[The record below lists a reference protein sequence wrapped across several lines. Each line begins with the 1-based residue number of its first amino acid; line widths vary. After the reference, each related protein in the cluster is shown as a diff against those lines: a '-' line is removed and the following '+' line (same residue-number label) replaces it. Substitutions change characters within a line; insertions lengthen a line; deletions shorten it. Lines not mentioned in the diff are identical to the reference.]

1 MKGDAMEPDNSRL
14 TSAKEPGRGYHDLGG
29 LDGGPIDTDVTQA
42 KPWEK
47 LAVVVGNALGAK
59 GAKVIRTDEVRR
71 TREEMGADLYNRL
84 GYFEKGIE
92 STRRLLVEK
101 GVIDPQEL
109 ERRMA
114 ETAKRIAEEGR

>member
-1 MKGDAMEPDNSRL
+1 MRMEPDNSRL

-29 LDGGPIDTDVTQA
+29 LDGGPIDTDITQA

-59 GAKVIRTDEVRR
+59 GAKVVCTDEVRR
-71 TREEMGADLYNRL
+71 MREEMGADLYNRL

-92 STRRLLVEK
+92 SLRRLLVEK
-101 GVIDPQEL
+101 GAIDQQEL

-114 ETAKRIAEEGR
+114 ETARRIAEVGR

>member
-1 MKGDAMEPDNSRL
+1 MDPDNSRL
-14 TSAKEPGRGYHDLGG
+14 TSAKEAGRGYHDLGG
-29 LDGGPIDTDVTQA
+29 LDGGPIETDVTQA

-92 STRRLLVEK
+92 STKRLLVEK
-101 GVIDPQEL
+101 GVIDPHEL

-114 ETAKRIAEEGR
+114 EVAKQIAEEGR

>member
-1 MKGDAMEPDNSRL
+1 MEPDNSHL

-29 LDGGPIDTDVTQA
+29 LDGGPIETHVTQA

-47 LAVVVGNALGAK
+47 LAVVVGNALGAM
-59 GAKVIRTDEVRR
+59 GAKVVCSGEVRR
-71 TREEMGADLYNRL
+71 TREEMGADLYSRL

-92 STRRLLVEK
+92 SLRRLMVEK
-101 GVIDPQEL
+101 GLIDPQEL

-114 ETAKRIAEEGR
+114 ETAERIAKEGR